1 MTPVKRLL
9 DYFISHAW
17 LFPRY
22 LDCSFDNFR
31 VEAGN
36 RAAFDLARSFA
47 ERFDNS
53 AESAGDGRGLYL
65 YGPPGVGKTHLAAAV
80 ARLILNN
87 QTDTILKTAD
97 PLSCLPPDCPDPEL
111 DRAMTNQGITSPI
124 RFIAA
129 QDYLK
134 RQKLLF
140 GKPDQAALIQ
150 AVTGCP
156 LLILDD
162 LGTELS
168 SPWAAEEIFYLV
180 SHRYNALKPT
190 IYTSNYDLA
199 QLLATYTKKTS
210 RLEAEKM
217 IARIIETCTGTKISG
232 PDFRHKQPSPLVS
245 RDS

>member
-1 MTPVKRLL
+1 MTPANRLL
-9 DYFISHAW
+9 DYLISQAW
-17 LFPRY
+17 LFARY

-36 RAAFDLARSFA
+36 RAAFDLARNCA
-47 ERFDNS
+47 GRFDNA
-53 AESAGDGRGLYL
+53 AEGAGDGRGLYL
-65 YGPPGVGKTHLAAAV
+65 YGPPGVGKTHLAAAL
-80 ARLILNN
+80 ARLILSSRAEA
-87 QTDTILKTAD
+87 ISKTAD
-97 PLSCLPPDCPDPEL
+97 PLSCLPPDCPDPEF
-111 DRAMTNQGITSPI
+111 DRAMRNQGITSPI

-140 GKPDQAALIQ
+140 GKPEQAGLIQ
-150 AVTGCP
+150 AVTDCP

-168 SPWAAEEIFYLV
+168 SPWAAEEIFYLI
-180 SHRYNALKPT
+180 SHRYNALRPT

-199 QLLATYTKKTS
+199 QLLATYTRKTS

-217 IARIIETCTGTKISG
+217 IARIMETCTGTKISG
-232 PDFRHKQPSPLVS
+232 PDFRKKSNLEKN
-245 RDS
+245 

>member
-1 MTPVKRLL
+1 MTPAKRLL
-9 DYFISHAW
+9 DYLISQAW
-17 LFPRY
+17 LFARY

-36 RAAFDLARSFA
+36 RAAFGLARNCA
-47 ERFDNS
+47 ERFDNT
-53 AESAGDGRGLYL
+53 AEGAGDGRGLYL
-65 YGPPGVGKTHLAAAV
+65 YGPPGVGKTHLAAAL
-80 ARLILNN
+80 ARLILSSRAEA
-87 QTDTILKTAD
+87 ISKTAD
-97 PLSCLPPDCPDPEL
+97 PLGCLPPDCPDPEF
-111 DRAMTNQGITSPI
+111 DRAMTHQGITSPI

-140 GKPDQAALIQ
+140 GKPEQAALIQ
-150 AVTGCP
+150 AVTDCP
-156 LLILDD
+156 LLVMDD
-162 LGTELS
+162 LGTELA
-168 SPWAAEEIFYLV
+168 SPWAAEEIFYLI

-217 IARIIETCTGTKISG
+217 IARIMETCTGTKISG
-232 PDFRHKQPSPLVS
+232 PDFRKKSNLEKN
-245 RDS
+245 